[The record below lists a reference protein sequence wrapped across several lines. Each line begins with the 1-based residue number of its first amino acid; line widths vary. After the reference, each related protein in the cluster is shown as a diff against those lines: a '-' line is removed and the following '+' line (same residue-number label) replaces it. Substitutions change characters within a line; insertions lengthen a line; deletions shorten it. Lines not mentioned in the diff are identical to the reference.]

1 MTLNTSKD
9 ERGFSLLELFIA
21 LTVTLLIMAAATT
34 LLATSLRTRTR
45 ENKRSEALADVERAL
60 SMMTREIGNTGY
72 GLTTNGIAPSD
83 SSATSIR
90 VRANLDN
97 NSTLAFSDSEADED
111 VCYVWQ
117 ANNRTIVRFSP
128 LPAPNGTT
136 SVMAYDVTFM
146 QLSYYDANGVV
157 IANAAQYD
165 QAERVRIEIR
175 IELPA
180 TMGTPASVVGLVSD
194 VALRNAPATL
204 QEF

>member
-1 MTLNTSKD
+1 M
-9 ERGFSLLELFIA
+9 ELFIA

-34 LLATSLRTRTR
+34 LLATSLRARTR

-60 SMMTREIGNTGY
+60 SMMTREIGNSGY
-72 GLTTNGIAPSD
+72 GLTTNGIATND
-83 SSATSIR
+83 SSTTSIR

-97 NSTLAFSDSEADED
+97 NSSLAFFDSEADED
-111 VCYVWQ
+111 VRYGWQ
-117 ANNRTIVRFSP
+117 TNNRTIVRFSP
-128 LPAPNGTT
+128 LPGPNGTT

-146 QLSYYDANGVV
+146 QLSYYDANGAV

-194 VALRNAPATL
+194 VALRNAKATL
-204 QEF
+204 EEF

>member
-1 MTLNTSKD
+1 MTLNTSKG

-72 GLTTNGIAPSD
+72 GLTTNGIATSD

-111 VCYVWQ
+111 VRYVWQ
-117 ANNRTIVRFSP
+117 TNNRTIVRFSP

-146 QLSYYDANGVV
+146 QLSYYDANGAV

-204 QEF
+204 EEF

>member
-1 MTLNTSKD
+1 MTLNKSKG

-72 GLTTNGIAPSD
+72 GLTTNGIATLD

-111 VCYVWQ
+111 VRYVWQ
-117 ANNRTIVRFSP
+117 TNNRTIVRFSP
-128 LPAPNGTT
+128 LPAPDGNT

-157 IANAAQYD
+157 IANSAQYD

-204 QEF
+204 EEF